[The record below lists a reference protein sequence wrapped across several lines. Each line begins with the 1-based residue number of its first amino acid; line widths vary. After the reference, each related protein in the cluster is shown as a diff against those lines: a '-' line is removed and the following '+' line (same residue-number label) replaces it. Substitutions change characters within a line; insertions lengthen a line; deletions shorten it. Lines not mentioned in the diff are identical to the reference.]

1 MDQSKLRVSG
11 QSNSQRF
18 LVGKYKKVSV
28 RAKRLSESAAGL
40 SELEKLGG
48 LLPIQYSRAPK
59 RQVPQNVNK
68 LMLRKRDKFFL

>member
-48 LLPIQYSRAPK
+48 LLPIQPAEPRELCEGGPPHTRL
-59 RQVPQNVNK
+59 RQHTANHS
-68 LMLRKRDKFFL
+68 